1 MSVCSFVKRGAVGV
15 SERTAWQSGQTPTG
29 VPGFDGRSAGGER
42 AVKSGRRFDSAH
54 LHQQSLP
61 LAQAQRLAR
70 ILTRRLEPACARIE
84 VAGSIRRGKA
94 WVGDVE
100 LVCIPRAGGQL
111 DALLARLEREGD
123 EGGRRIYRSR
133 AFLEER
139 LAGLGLPFV
148 HTTDVRRWGERYKRF
163 YVWASRQYGI
173 VAVDLFVATRENWGA
188 IYAIRTG
195 PGDFSQALVTHLK
208 CCTPYRQQ
216 DGQVVVQATGAVVPV
231 YEEADYFALA
241 GLPVI
246 PPERR
251 TVAELRR
258 ALAEARRAG
267 LRPAPAPDLRDAP
280 DVGYPS
286 GSQLTLW

>member
-195 PGDFSQALVTHLK
+195 PGD
-208 CCTPYRQQ
+208 
-216 DGQVVVQATGAVVPV
+216 
-231 YEEADYFALA
+231 EEADYFALA